1 MNLFN
6 AFNKLNLQPFIFG
19 SGSTVVSYGTNGAGV
34 PVANPQFG
42 LATGGLAGRVVELE
56 GRIRF

>member
-1 MNLFN
+1 
-6 AFNKLNLQPFIFG
+6 
-19 SGSTVVSYGTNGAGV
+19 VVSYGTNGAGV